1 MKKTLRALL
10 FFFVAT
16 QAFAQVQTG
25 KPTPGDPKSTRW
37 DIKKS
42 GEVNLRDAQNDFAVN
57 LIVKEMPPQAP
68 IKKPETDA
76 PTLTL
81 PNQKAGSAT
90 VQPPLKV
97 INYFANPLNGTPNDN
112 DMAVSDSGKVISVS
126 NSYIYVRDIVIDSAY
141 YPRSL
146 FVFKYPV
153 NTYNSQ
159 YDPKVLYDPDT
170 DRFIL
175 VCLVG
180 TVDSLSNVIVGF
192 SKTNDPLG
200 AWNLYELPGN
210 PLNNNLW
217 TDYPMI
223 TVSKNDFFLSANLL
237 YNDSTWQKG
246 FVETIIWQI
255 NKKDGYQGKTNLA
268 TTLHSGIKYNG
279 HAIRNLCPVKGGSKT
294 YGPNT
299 YFLSNRNFATQCD
312 TVFLVN
318 VTDTVGA
325 PGATVTVKVLTSN
338 QPYYFPP
345 DGIQPSATN
354 SLASND
360 SRNLGAFYENGI
372 IQYVHNTKNPA
383 TNHVSVYH
391 GLINTPTAANPT
403 VTGYIIQNSDNLDIA
418 YPNISYAG
426 NSGADNSSIISFDH
440 ASSSVFPGC
449 SALQADGAGNYSSLL
464 RLKDG
469 ANFINVLTSG
479 QERWGDY
486 TGSQRRYNNPGE
498 VWMSGYYAY
507 NFSANYPKAHG
518 TWVSQM
524 YTDALNASVPKTQGA
539 VKSLAAYP
547 NPSSDNVSLDIRL
560 PKPEYLNVVLYDQE
574 GKQVIVLLRDWVRAT
589 ESSLN
594 FSTRTLPKGIY
605 MLEVKGNAGTSISK
619 KIIVN

>member
-1 MKKTLRALL
+1 MKKTPL
-10 FFFVAT
+10 FFLFVLIV
-16 QAFAQVQTG
+16 AQVSAQSS
-25 KPTPGDPKSTRW
+25 KPRPLPGEPKATRFS
-37 DIKKS
+37 IAKA
-42 GEVNLRDAQNDFAVN
+42 GEVNLREAKNDFDVN
-57 LIVKEMPPQAP
+57 IVVKEMPGQAP
-68 IKKPETDA
+68 EHRPENAAPALNSSMQKP
-76 PTLTL
+76 
-81 PNQKAGSAT
+81 GSASIAA
-90 VQPPLKV
+90 PLQV

-141 YPRSL
+141 YPRTL
-146 FVFKYPV
+146 YVFKYPI
-153 NTYNSQ
+153 NKYNSQ
-159 YDPKVLYDPDT
+159 YDPKVLYDPDS

-192 SKTNDPLG
+192 SKTNDPMG
-200 AWNLYELPGN
+200 TWNLYQLPGD

-246 FVETIIWQI
+246 FVESIIWQI

-279 HAIRNLCPVKGGSKT
+279 HAIRNLCPVKGGSKP
-294 YGPNT
+294 YGPNL

-325 PGATVTVKVLTSN
+325 PGATVTVKPLTSN
-338 QPYYFPP
+338 QSYYFPP
-345 DGIQPSATN
+345 FGIQPSATN
-354 SLASND
+354 SLATND
-360 SRNLGAFYENGI
+360 SRNLGAFYENNI

-383 TNHVSVYH
+383 TGHVSVYH
-391 GLINTPTAANPT
+391 GLINTPASSSPA
-403 VTGYIIQNSDNLDIA
+403 VSGYIIQNTDNLDIA

-426 NSGADNSSIISFDH
+426 NSSTDNSSIISFDH
-440 ASSSVFPGC
+440 ASSTVFPGC
-449 SALQADGAGNYSSLL
+449 SALQADGAGSYSPLL
-464 RLKDG
+464 KIKDG

-479 QERWGDY
+479 EERWGDY

-507 NFSANYPKAHG
+507 NFSSNYPKAHG

-524 YTDALNASVPKTQGA
+524 YTDALNASVPKTEGT
-539 VKSLAAYP
+539 VKSLAVYP
-547 NPSSDNVSLDIRL
+547 NPTIDNVSVDIKL
-560 PKPEYLNVVLYDQE
+560 PKPEYLSVVLYDQE
-574 GKQVIVLLRDWVRAT
+574 GKQVTVLLRDWVRAS

-594 FSTRTLPKGIY
+594 FSTHSLPKGIY
-605 MLEVKGNAGTSISK
+605 LLEVKGNAGTSISK
-619 KIIVN
+619 KIVVN